1 MKILILSCSTGG
13 GHNTA
18 ARAVKECLELHGHE
32 AVLLDPFSLSGK
44 RTADFVGNAYIQLA
58 KHAPGFF
65 GFLYRFAD
73 AISSCR
79 RKSPVYY
86 VNRIPARRLYAYL
99 QENPYDA
106 IVMPHLYPAEMVTYL
121 KKKYSDLPPTVAV
134 ATDYTCIPFWEETRC
149 DHYILPHIELLE
161 ENLKK
166 GMSAENLHPYGIP
179 VGQAFSR
186 HSSKEAA
193 KQKLHLPKDKPVLL
207 VMSGSMG
214 FGKMHLFVFELTR
227 KLTNGE
233 QLIIICGNNRKTY
246 RILKGTYR
254 RNANVHITGYT
265 EHVADYMAASDVVF
279 TKPGGLTSTEALVR
293 NIPIVHTAPIPGC
306 ETKNREFFVSRGLSL
321 ASEHVH
327 TQISQ
332 GLTLLHNTELR
343 NAMIATQQ
351 KYAKPDAAM
360 QIVEL
365 LLRLT
370 SGRDAANV

>member
-1 MKILILSCSTGG
+1 MLNQLKILKNLKIGYMKKKKL
-13 GHNTA
+13 
-18 ARAVKECLELHGHE
+18 LH
-32 AVLLDPFSLSGK
+32 
-44 RTADFVGNAYIQLA
+44 
-58 KHAPGFF
+58 
-65 GFLYRFAD
+65 
-73 AISSCR
+73 
-79 RKSPVYY
+79 
-86 VNRIPARRLYAYL
+86 IPA
-99 QENPYDA
+99 
-106 IVMPHLYPAEMVTYL
+106 
-121 KKKYSDLPPTVAV
+121 VAV
-134 ATDYTCIPFWEETRC
+134 GTDYTCIPFWEETRC

-186 HSSKEAA
+186 HFGKEAA
-193 KQKLHLPKDKPVLL
+193 KEKLHLSKDKPVLL

-246 RILKGTYR
+246 RILKSTYR
-254 RNANVHITGYT
+254 RNANVHITSYT

-343 NAMIATQQ
+343 NAMITTQQ

-365 LLRLT
+365 LLKLT
-370 SGRDAANV
+370 SGRDAADV